1 MGRACRVASAGGEGG
16 YGSAASQVPVRQ
28 RSFLYP
34 AFLPQS
40 DGQDRKTMDAMDEQP
55 LHLQRDMTHD
65 AFRRYLEARTE
76 LAELASV
83 LIVGVDSNSLI
94 VASRTPVW
102 QVRGEGGY
110 GIQHPEELL
119 RVVGGYDTAADKGT
133 IPYPTGQI
141 SGTLCVGEEKREG
154 EAEIMYTSSSA
165 SPGVPPYALGVPPY
179 ALGAPP

>member
-1 MGRACRVASAGGEGG
+1 MHRA
-16 YGSAASQVPVRQ
+16 AALGQ
-28 RSFLYP
+28 RPS
-34 AFLPQS
+34 
-40 DGQDRKTMDAMDEQP
+40 KTMDAMDEQP

-110 GIQHPEELL
+110 GIQSTQ
-119 RVVGGYDTAADKGT
+119 RSFFA
-133 IPYPTGQI
+133 
-141 SGTLCVGEEKREG
+141 
-154 EAEIMYTSSSA
+154 
-165 SPGVPPYALGVPPY
+165 
-179 ALGAPP
+179 

>member
-1 MGRACRVASAGGEGG
+1 
-16 YGSAASQVPVRQ
+16 
-28 RSFLYP
+28 
-34 AFLPQS
+34 
-40 DGQDRKTMDAMDEQP
+40 MDAMDEQP

-119 RVVGGYDTAADKGT
+119 RIVGGYDTAADKGT

-141 SGTLCVGEEKREG
+141 SGTLPHWRVG
-154 EAEIMYTSSSA
+154 
-165 SPGVPPYALGVPPY
+165 V
-179 ALGAPP
+179 

>member
-1 MGRACRVASAGGEGG
+1 MGRPPRRFPRANGLFCT
-16 YGSAASQVPVRQ
+16 PH
-28 RSFLYP
+28 
-34 AFLPQS
+34 S
-40 DGQDRKTMDAMDEQP
+40 DHRATAKTMDAMDEQP

-141 SGTLCVGEEKREG
+141 SGTQRDAAKPRRKPRAAACRWRPPPASVRLPRPRALCTAR
-154 EAEIMYTSSSA
+154 
-165 SPGVPPYALGVPPY
+165 
-179 ALGAPP
+179 GACGQR